1 MNVVF
6 QPTKTSYIN
15 VDVDINECG
24 LGFQHT
30 MKSDIFPFY
39 SLTLFF
45 LFITIYF
52 EWAIDLSQ
60 IDHEKDGGD
69 GDGEDS

>member
-1 MNVVF
+1 MNAVF

-30 MKSDIFPFY
+30 MKGDLFPFY

-52 EWAIDLSQ
+52 EYSIDLSQ
-60 IDHEKDGGD
+60 IDYGGED
-69 GDGEDS
+69 DGEDS

>member
-1 MNVVF
+1 MNAVF

-30 MKSDIFPFY
+30 MKSDLFPFC
-39 SLTLFF
+39 SLTVFF

-52 EWAIDLSQ
+52 EWAIDLTQ
-60 IDHEKDGGD
+60 IDYGGED
-69 GDGEDS
+69 DGEDS

>member
-1 MNVVF
+1 
-6 QPTKTSYIN
+6 
-15 VDVDINECG
+15 
-24 LGFQHT
+24 

-60 IDHEKDGGD
+60 IDYEKEGNDD
-69 GDGEDS
+69 AI